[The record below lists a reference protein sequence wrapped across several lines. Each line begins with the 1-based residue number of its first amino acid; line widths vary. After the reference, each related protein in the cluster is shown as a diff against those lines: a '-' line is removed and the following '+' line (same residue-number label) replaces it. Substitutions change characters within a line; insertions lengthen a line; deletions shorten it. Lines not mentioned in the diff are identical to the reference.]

1 MDELSR
7 APLNGLRAAEAVH
20 RLGSLSAAGRELGV
34 SAGAVSQQIARL
46 EDALGLRLFDRRPG
60 GMVAAAGQ
68 DEVFRLL
75 RQGFERLSA
84 AVEETRRDRQTAL
97 TVSCAPIFAA
107 RWLIWRLRDFTR
119 AHPDIRIRI
128 DSDTRLI
135 DPSDGAADFA
145 IRIGSGP
152 YRGVE
157 AERLFPQ
164 RILPVCSAEVAE
176 GLTTLSDLT
185 SVPIIR
191 DVNAMFGWSDWLA
204 GRDLDPAVLPG
215 GPEFGEGS
223 LCLDAAMTGAGV
235 FLAFE
240 TLCADA
246 LRRAQI
252 VAPFPEWRQT
262 DASYWLISA
271 QDRSLSVPQ
280 RRFRA
285 WLKAA
290 IEAEGVGVSEVPD
303 VVVR

>member
-34 SAGAVSQQIARL
+34 SAGAVSQQIGRL
-46 EDALGLRLFDRRPG
+46 EGALGLRLFDRRPG
-60 GMVAAAGQ
+60 GMIAAEGQ
-68 DEVFRLL
+68 EEVFRLL

-84 AVEETRRDRQTAL
+84 AVEETRKDRQTAL

-135 DPSDGAADFA
+135 DPSDGSADFA
-145 IRIGSGP
+145 IRIGNGP
-152 YRGVE
+152 YPGVE

-176 GLTTLSDLT
+176 GLRTPADLR

-191 DVNAMFGWSDWLA
+191 DVKAMFGWSDWLVGQGITA
-204 GRDLDPAVLPG
+204 PDLPD

-235 FLAFE
+235 FLGFE

-246 LRRAQI
+246 LRRGQI
-252 VAPFPEWRQT
+252 VAPFPIWRET
-262 DASYWLISA
+262 GAAYWLISA

-285 WLKAA
+285 WLKGA
-290 IEAEGVGVSEVPD
+290 IEAEGLGVAEVPGT
-303 VVVR
+303 R